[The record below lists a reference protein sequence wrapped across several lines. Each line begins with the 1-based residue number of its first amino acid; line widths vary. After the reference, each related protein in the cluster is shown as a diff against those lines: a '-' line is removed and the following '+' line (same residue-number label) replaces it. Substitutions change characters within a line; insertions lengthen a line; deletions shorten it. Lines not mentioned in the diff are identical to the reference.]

1 MLTARSNP
9 IGLAVWAGALLFCA
23 LPAPAGVH
31 TRLLARVPAIRH
43 GASHRPSPPKPS
55 VPSAADLFVRV
66 LRADDLFTYR
76 GRQITI
82 YWTTGRNTAVEV
94 YHRPPDFRRI
104 YYLDPESQ
112 RGRLLVSDGRQE
124 WQYDPRRA
132 EVRHRLLSAGSLDD
146 DDLLSYTLLR
156 ANYVLAVDP
165 TPRTYADRRIW
176 LVSVKRPRSLALARR
191 FWIDAGSGLILKRE
205 IYHADEKPAVT
216 VAFTDIDFHPKAGP
230 AFDLSHLDA
239 SSGGKIRSLE
249 SPSGTEE
256 PIPVASLRSQLGGQA
271 YVPTALAGY
280 RIVGASSTMIGGKP
294 LLHLRYS
301 DGLNLVSLFEQR
313 RSQARRPTLA
323 RPGMRETQIGPV
335 RGHVS
340 RRASL
345 TTLNWDTPVLNVTL
359 MGEMGTEALRALAQ
373 EAVKGR

>member
-1 MLTARSNP
+1 MLTARSKRFVFP
-9 IGLAVWAGALLFCA
+9 AVAGILALCG
-23 LPAPAGVH
+23 LPAFAGLH
-31 TRLLARVPAIRH
+31 PRLTARA
-43 GASHRPSPPKPS
+43 GLKSAA
-55 VPSAADLFVRV
+55 PSAADLFVRV
-66 LRADDLFTYR
+66 LRADDLFTYK

-94 YHRPPDFRRI
+94 FHRPPDFRRI

-124 WQYDPRRA
+124 WQYDPRRS

-156 ANYVLAVDP
+156 ANYLLAVDP
-165 TPRTYADRRIW
+165 IPRTYADRKVW
-176 LVSVKRPRSLALARR
+176 LVTIKHPGGRLLARR
-191 FWIDAGSGLILKRE
+191 FWIDDGSGLILKRE
-205 IYHADEKPAVT
+205 IYHGDDKPAVT
-216 VAFTDIDFHPKAGP
+216 VAFTDINFHAKPSAL
-230 AFDLSHLDA
+230 AVDVSRLA
-239 SSGGKIRSLE
+239 AASGGRIRLVE
-249 SPSGTEE
+249 APSAAED
-256 PIPVASLRSQLGGQA
+256 PIPVSSLRSQLGGQA
-271 YVPTALAGY
+271 YSPTALDGY
-280 RIVGASSTMIGGKP
+280 RLVGASSTTVGGKP

-301 DGLNLVSLFEQR
+301 DGLNLVSMFEQR
-313 RSQARRPTLA
+313 RTSRLRPTLA

-345 TTLNWDTPVLNVTL
+345 TTLNWDTAALNVTL
-359 MGEMGTEALRALAQ
+359 MGEMGADTLRALAL

>member
-1 MLTARSNP
+1 MLTARSSR
-9 IGLAVWAGALLFCA
+9 IVSALAIAALALCG

-31 TRLLARVPAIRH
+31 PRRPAQ
-43 GASHRPSPPKPS
+43 AKSKSTA
-55 VPSAADLFVRV
+55 PSAANLFVRI
-66 LRADDLFTYR
+66 LQADDLFTYK

-94 YHRPPDFRRI
+94 FHRPPDFRRI

-124 WQYDPRRA
+124 WQYDPRRS
-132 EVRHRLLSAGSLDD
+132 EVHHRLLSASSLDD

-156 ANYVLAVDP
+156 ANYLLDVDP
-165 TPRTYADRRIW
+165 LPRTYAERKVW
-176 LVSVKRPRSLALARR
+176 LVTIKHPGGRLLARR
-191 FWIDAGSGLILKRE
+191 FWIDDGSGLILKRE
-205 IYHADEKPAVT
+205 IYHGDNKPAVT
-216 VAFTDIDFHPKAGP
+216 VAFTDISFHVKPSPENADVSRL
-230 AFDLSHLDA
+230 AA
-239 SSGGKIRSLE
+239 TSGGRIRLVE
-249 SPSGTEE
+249 APSAVEGSV
-256 PIPVASLRSQLGGQA
+256 PVASLRSELGGKA
-271 YVPTALAGY
+271 YSPPALDGY
-280 RIVGASSTMIGGKP
+280 RLVGASSTTVGGKP

-313 RSQARRPTLA
+313 RTSPLRPTLA

-345 TTLNWDTPVLNVTL
+345 TTLNWDTASLNVTL
-359 MGEMGTEALRALAQ
+359 MGEMGLDTLRALAL